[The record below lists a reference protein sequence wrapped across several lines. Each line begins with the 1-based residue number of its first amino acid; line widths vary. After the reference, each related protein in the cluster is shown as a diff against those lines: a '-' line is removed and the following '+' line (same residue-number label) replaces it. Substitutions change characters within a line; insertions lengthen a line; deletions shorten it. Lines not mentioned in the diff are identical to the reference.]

1 MLWTIK
7 DQNQLATCHR
17 EMKMPERKN
26 TKGSVPK
33 SEDGVLKGSG
43 IALAEIYKALKAI
56 TFYPESHPLR
66 GEIFQ
71 RSFQAIRGLMLESGL
86 SLGVH
91 RSGVSFLDREEKI
104 ESTRMTLSLAKE
116 LFTREIQQIFFLPEL
131 SCSDFAAFL
140 ELLAQE
146 PQRIIS
152 EGGVVKILRQ
162 SGVTTI
168 VANEIN
174 ISAVYTKRSSGESDE
189 TFFAEGD
196 FLREGDLSGE
206 RKGRTEGS
214 SVGDVSGEWAGPS
227 NELPLERL
235 DDLTVQEL
243 FALMDKEADDA
254 RYVQLARLLEGKGYS
269 LKEGG
274 DFDPLFPV
282 LLGLLNQNADAA
294 RSETQRDVSLRTFH
308 DLAGGPMLK
317 HLLDHLED
325 ESFKQKEIVYLV
337 LHHLG
342 TETVEAVIPRLV
354 ASDSQFAR
362 KALTTALLRL
372 GPSAVPA
379 LLLFLSDSNWQVVRT
394 ATAVLG
400 EMRNRDAV
408 KGLIQTAYHMDIR
421 VRLESIRSLAEIGGR
436 EATSVLLNLFQ
447 DQNRTIRRQVIL
459 WLGVTRNENALQPLL
474 DLVMERDLM
483 GKIVTLKKEAL
494 LAIGR
499 IGDPRSLDALTRLV
513 EKRRF
518 MTPGRWEEL
527 KILALETIGR
537 LEGKEARDF
546 LQKTATRGGR
556 IGQASATVLEN
567 MGEGSRGE
575 HE

>member
-1 MLWTIK
+1 M
-7 DQNQLATCHR
+7 
-17 EMKMPERKN
+17 EMPERKN

-56 TFYPESHPLR
+56 SFYPESHPLR
-66 GEIFQ
+66 GEILQ
-71 RSFQAIRGLMLESGL
+71 RAFQALRGLMLESGL
-86 SLGVH
+86 SLVVH

-116 LFTREIQQIFFLPEL
+116 LFTREIQRLFFLPEL
-131 SCSDFAAFL
+131 SYSDFTAFL

-189 TFFAEGD
+189 AFFAEGN
-196 FLREGDLSGE
+196 FLGEGAFSGE
-206 RKGRTEGS
+206 SKGRKEGS
-214 SVGDVSGEWAGPS
+214 SVDQVSGEGTGS
-227 NELPLERL
+227 SSELPLERL
-235 DDLTVQEL
+235 DDLTAQEL
-243 FALMDKEADDA
+243 FSLMEKESADT
-254 RYVQLARLLEGKGYS
+254 RYVQLARLLEGKGFS

-274 DFDPLFPV
+274 DFDPLFPI

-308 DLAGGPMLK
+308 DLASGPMLE

-342 TETVEAVIPRLV
+342 KETVEAVIPRLV
-354 ASDSQFAR
+354 ASDNQFAR

-372 GPSAVPA
+372 GPAAVPA
-379 LLLFLSDSNWQVVRT
+379 LLLFLADSNWQVVRT

-408 KGLIQTAYHMDIR
+408 KGLIQAAYHMDIR

-436 EATSVLLNLFQ
+436 EATAVLLELFH

-499 IGDPRSLDALTRLV
+499 IGDPRSLATLMRLV

-518 MTPGRWEEL
+518 LAPGRWEEL

-546 LQKTATRGGR
+546 LQKTATRRGR
-556 IGQASATVLEN
+556 IGQASAAVVAN